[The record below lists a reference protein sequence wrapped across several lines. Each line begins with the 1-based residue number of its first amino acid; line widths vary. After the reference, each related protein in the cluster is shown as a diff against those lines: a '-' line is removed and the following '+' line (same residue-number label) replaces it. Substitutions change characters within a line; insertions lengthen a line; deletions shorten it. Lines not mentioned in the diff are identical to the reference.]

1 MNDSEFHQV
10 VDDHL
15 MAIEQA
21 LDDALV
27 DALVDFDYETS
38 AGVLKLAFSDRSQII
53 INRQEPLHQIWV
65 ATKFDGHHF
74 ELKQGAWIDNRS
86 GVELLQLV
94 AQSIERQSGV
104 VVDLSEVM

>member
-15 MAIEQA
+15 MAIEEA
-21 LDDALV
+21 LDDAM
-27 DALVDFDYETS
+27 VDFDYETS

-74 ELKQGAWIDNRS
+74 ELIDGQWIDNRT
-86 GVELLQLV
+86 GEELLHLV
-94 AQSIERQSGV
+94 TKSIERQSGV
-104 VVDLSEVM
+104 AVDLKGIA

>member
-1 MNDSEFHQV
+1 MNDSEYQQV

-21 LDDALV
+21 LD

-74 ELKQGAWIDNRS
+74 ELIDGQWIDNRS
-86 GVELLQLV
+86 GDELLALV
-94 AQSIERQSGV
+94 ANSIERQSGV
-104 VVDLSEVM
+104 VVSLQGII

>member
-10 VDDHL
+10 VDNHL
-15 MAIEQA
+15 MAIEEA
-21 LDDALV
+21 LD

-74 ELKQGAWIDNRS
+74 ELTQGQWIDNRS
-86 GVELLQLV
+86 GVELLGLI
-94 AQSIERQSGV
+94 ASSIERQSGV
-104 VVDLSEVM
+104 TVNLSGIV

>member
-1 MNDSEFHQV
+1 MNDSQFHKI
-10 VDDHL
+10 VDDHF
-15 MAIEQA
+15 MAIEEI
-21 LDDALV
+21 LD

-74 ELKQGAWIDNRS
+74 ELIGQQWIDNRT
-86 GVELLQLV
+86 GVELFTLLST
-94 AQSIERQSGV
+94 SIERQSGV
-104 VVDLSEVM
+104 LINLSDIN